1 MGDACWEL
9 DIHNPVGYLFEV
21 YFLLGS
27 VEAYER
33 VF

>member
-9 DIHNPVGYLFEV
+9 DVHNHVGYLFEV
-21 YFLLGS
+21 CFLLGS

-33 VF
+33 AF